1 MTTLNAGQTK
11 RVALI
16 AVHGVGSP
24 EKGET
29 VRQVVELLQA
39 ESGGAVHYSPFSETP
54 LHIPVEPVLPRGARS
69 GDTQFSQQALSE
81 LDLTDEVRRY
91 RTLKLSGTRTEAGV
105 GSHHVDCYELYW
117 EDFSSAS
124 NSMPLFLSEL
134 YQLMFHLASLGR
146 KSVGQARD
154 AGTSAALA
162 VLSRLHRCVAGILPS
177 AIPIGN
183 FYLVPFLL
191 AILPAL
197 LPGQAAQLA
206 AALLWS
212 ALAFA
217 ALYAMAYAAGRPA
230 LGWLALAPAGLLGM
244 AIHGRAV
251 GAVALSIGL
260 MLFGLALVWLGT
272 RLLISRYGETAMR
285 RTCWA
290 ALAGAVAVVAL
301 AWLLVDALVM
311 LPPEST
317 LPHDDALTAYTYSI
331 ATTAFMLTFVSLTAL
346 WAVLAILLLLT
357 CGMPFAARWMG
368 LDAWQARAARTGRIG
383 VMLSST
389 LFMITTLF
397 LWSAIVHGLNQTS
410 LSAQVFTIPD
420 RLDFSAGYVA
430 VRLSSLADILFTAS
444 INGAG
449 NLFLL
454 ACCGALLLAIAAVL
468 PSAWYEALPAK
479 ADADGA
485 NGEADQPQRE
495 KLWRWLNHA
504 RVPLWAAEL
513 VLCAGWLALILDPL
527 AGAYVARLGFDG
539 NETWFHVAGGALAA
553 AIPATL
559 FFRQHLPNV
568 ATAVMDILLDV
579 SNWLRERPWP
589 HNPRG
594 RIMARY
600 ISLLRNILQPAHYDR
615 LVIVSYSQGT
625 VISAD
630 TLKLL
635 KETAL
640 LPELGNIELV
650 LLTLGSPLRQL
661 YAARFPHWYGWAEQ
675 AAPSALGVKLW
686 ANGYRTG
693 DYVGRAL
700 WDGGPLAQRPATH
713 GDHYD
718 FCVGVGAHLHYF
730 DRTARRVGREI
741 DFLLSQSLTVGA
753 LPGR

>member
-1 MTTLNAGQTK
+1 MTTLNQGQTK

-24 EKGET
+24 AKGET

-39 ESGGAVHYSPFSETP
+39 ESGDAVHYSPFSETP
-54 LHIPVEPVLPRGARS
+54 LHIPVEPVAPRGARS
-69 GDTQFSQQALSE
+69 GDTQFSQQALGE

-91 RTLKLSGTRTEAGV
+91 RTLKLSGTRTEDGI
-105 GSHHVDCYELYW
+105 GSHHLDCYELYW

-124 NSMPLFLSEL
+124 SSMPRFLSEL

-146 KSVGQARD
+146 KTVVQASD

-162 VLSRLHRCVAGILPS
+162 VLSRLHRCVEAILPS

-197 LPGQAAQLA
+197 LPGQAAPLA

-212 ALAFA
+212 TLAFA

-230 LGWLALAPAGLLGM
+230 LGWLALLPAAWLGM
-244 AIHGRAV
+244 AIHERAIA
-251 GAVALSIGL
+251 AVALSLGL
-260 MLFGLALVWLGT
+260 LLFGLALVWLGT
-272 RLLISRYGETAMR
+272 RLLMSRYGETAMR

-290 ALAGAVAVVAL
+290 SLAGALTLIAL
-301 AWLLVDALVM
+301 AWLMVEALRM

-317 LPHDDALTAYTYSI
+317 LAHDDAVTAYTYSV
-331 ATTAFMLTFVSLTAL
+331 AATAFMLTFVTLSAL
-346 WAVLAILLLLT
+346 WTVLALLLLLT
-357 CGMPFAARWMG
+357 CGLPFAARWMG

-397 LWSAIVHGLNQTS
+397 LWSAIIHGLNQTA

-420 RLDFSAGYVA
+420 RLDFGAGYAA

-454 ACCGALLLAIAAVL
+454 ACCGALLLAIAAVI
-468 PSAWYEALPAK
+468 PSAWFEAVPAK
-479 ADADGA
+479 ADEDGDA
-485 NGEADQPQRE
+485 ERQRRE
-495 KLWRWLNHA
+495 KLWHWLDHA
-504 RVPLWAAEL
+504 RTPLWAAEL
-513 VLCAGWLALILDPL
+513 VLCAGWLVLILDPL
-527 AGAYVARLGFDG
+527 LGAYVARLGFDG
-539 NETWFHVAGGALAA
+539 SETWFHVAGGVLAA

-600 ISLLRNILQPAHYDR
+600 ISLLRNILKPAHYDR
-615 LVIVSYSQGT
+615 LLIVCYSQGT

-635 KETAL
+635 KETDL
-640 LPELGNIELV
+640 LPELRNVELV

-675 AAPSALGVKLW
+675 ADPAALGVTLW
-686 ANGYRTG
+686 ANGYRSG

-700 WDGGPLAQRPATH
+700 WDGGPLAQRPAAH

-741 DFLLSQSLTVGA
+741 DFLVSQALTVA
-753 LPGR
+753 SVPAP